1 MHKKMIKIKKKKKDI
16 PRKMEP
22 LSTQFQISK
31 YAETLKQHKKMDLLK
46 YFSQKC
52 MLFQL

>member
-1 MHKKMIKIKKKKKDI
+1 MNKKIIKIKKKKKDI

-31 YAETLKQHKKMDLLK
+31 YAETLKQHKMDLLK